1 MKLKTI
7 KKNSKIKENKMAQAQ
22 EKEFVSADEFG
33 FDDMLNS
40 NVKKKETKKASKK
53 SAEIVPVPADV
64 QAEIDKLLE
73 AKKAKKQAE
82 SNIKKAEPTI
92 IDHGLKMKD
101 ENAYNGKFQK
111 SYKLGNDDNHVNM
124 VTANKWSFKEEDVDQ
139 IKEIIGEEKA
149 DGMIVKE
156 TEVRL
161 KPEVFKDPEL
171 KQKFVQM
178 VGMDFPEFFE
188 THVYHHVSD
197 DFDEKVYDH
206 DIDLED
212 LRLLM
217 KQSKPSLR

>member
-1 MKLKTI
+1 
-7 KKNSKIKENKMAQAQ
+7 MAQAQ
-22 EKEFVSADEFG
+22 EKQEFVSADEFG

-73 AKKAKKQAE
+73 AKKAKKKAE
-82 SNIKKAEPTI
+82 SDIKKAEPTI
-92 IDHGLKMKD
+92 IDHGITLKD
-101 ENAYNGKFQK
+101 GNAYKGSFQK

-124 VTANKWSFKEEDVDQ
+124 VTANKWSFKEEDVDS
-139 IKEIIGEEKA
+139 IKEIIGDDA
-149 DGMIVKE
+149 DEMIIKE

-178 VGMDFPEFFE
+178 VGMEFPDFFE
-188 THVYHHVSD
+188 THVSHHVSA
-197 DFDEKVYDH
+197 DFDEKIYNLGEEKV
-206 DIDLED
+206 ED